1 MRNRLLTL
9 SALCLAG
16 SMLPAQVG
24 PTPQEQ
30 LRRIASKVSEEMQTI
45 DRLLS
50 QRGIGKAATEA
61 SKRSA
66 EGLQKMLDEAQGTS
80 KSVQKGIDELIEEL
94 SKSGL

>member
-1 MRNRLLTL
+1 MRRYVFSL

-24 PTPQEQ
+24 PSPQDQ
-30 LRRIASKVSEEMQTI
+30 LRRIAAKVSDEMQAI
-45 DRLLS
+45 DRLLA
-50 QRGIGKAATEA
+50 QREIGKAATEA
-61 SKRSA
+61 AKRSA
-66 EGLQKMLDEAQGTS
+66 DGLQKMLDEAQGTS

>member
-1 MRNRLLTL
+1 MRKHILTL
-9 SALCLAG
+9 SALCLG
-16 SMLPAQVG
+16 GNMLPAQVG

-30 LRRIASKVSEEMQTI
+30 LRRIAAKVSEEMQTI
-45 DRLLS
+45 DKLLA
-50 QRGIGKAATEA
+50 QREIGKAAAEA
-61 SKRSA
+61 TKRSS